1 MIQDMLCKFNA
12 YLKEMDASPA
22 SIKAYLCDLRK
33 FIRWYEDT
41 TGVHPKTAAVIRL
54 DIVEFR
60 NYLERS
66 ARQQPATINRA
77 LASLSV
83 YFTWAVGKRHILS
96 NPVDGVNTIKEQ
108 PHDPKWL
115 ERHDLYALV
124 RAVSDRKRPSRR
136 DHAIIVLLIHT
147 GLRVSQA
154 CRLDIEDLT
163 IRDRSGVV
171 RVRQGKGN
179 KYRDVPLNATV
190 RNALKDWIGERESGP
205 LFTSQKGAGRLTAR
219 AVEQMI
225 SRYACAARLGEGAKV
240 TPHVLRHTF
249 CKTLIDNEVSIDQV
263 AALAGHG
270 NINTTA
276 KYTKPSQRDLQR
288 AVEKM
293 SWE

>member
-1 MIQDMLCKFNA
+1 MIQNMLCEFEA
-12 YLKEMDASPA
+12 YLREMDAGLA

-41 TGVHPKTAAVIRL
+41 AGMPPKTAAVIRL

-77 LASLSV
+77 LSSLSV
-83 YFTWAVGKRHILS
+83 YFAWAVEKRHILS

-108 PHDPKWL
+108 PHAPKWL
-115 ERHDLYALV
+115 ERQDLHALV
-124 RAVSDRKRPSRR
+124 RAVSARQKPSKR
-136 DHAIIVLLIHT
+136 DHAIVVLLVHT
-147 GLRVSQA
+147 GLRVSEA

-163 IRDRSGVV
+163 LRERSGLV
-171 RVRQGKGN
+171 RIRQGKGN
-179 KYRDVPLNATV
+179 KYREVPLNTTV
-190 RNALKDWIGERESGP
+190 RNVLKDWIGERESGP
-205 LFTSQKGAGRLTAR
+205 LFTSQKRGGRLTAR

-225 SRYACAARLGEGAKV
+225 SRYAYAAHLGEGVKV
-240 TPHVLRHTF
+240 TPHVLRHIF
-249 CKTLIDNEVSIDQV
+249 CKGLIDNEVSIDQV